1 MTMMG
6 TQIDEEL
13 YENPWIFKGSPFLS
27 KDIDDMYGFVY
38 CITNVVTGRKY
49 IGRKYFWSFRK
60 PRGKSRRV
68 KSESDWKKYYGS
80 SDELNQERK
89 ELGNLSFRRTI
100 LSVWNTK
107 GLVNYEETRQLFIN
121 NVLCESLN
129 EEPAF
134 YNSNILG
141 RYMRKDYY
149 GKALHNIYGRCVM
162 IWFTG
167 SVNVV
172 RNLSERTV
180 TKTCTPYTMSGVNS
194 LKKQNLNC

>member
-6 TQIDEEL
+6 TQIDDEEQL

-27 KDIDDMYGFVY
+27 KDINDMYGFVY

-89 ELGNLSFRRTI
+89 ELGNLSFKRTI
-100 LSVWNTK
+100 LSVWSTK
-107 GLVNYEETRQLFIN
+107 GLVNYEETRQLFLN

-149 GKALHNIYGRCVM
+149 GK
-162 IWFTG
+162 G
-167 SVNVV
+167 STTSKEDV
-172 RNLSERTV
+172 
-180 TKTCTPYTMSGVNS
+180 
-194 LKKQNLNC
+194 